1 MKLMNIL
8 VMLSLLSMA
17 ACSSNKTEETA
28 SSSSESTS
36 LDDRLLEEDADF
48 IVDSEDS
55 ALMQETDMASGG
67 TLTSAEAV
75 MEEPQ
80 MFEQETAPVAPMIT
94 GMSEYTI
101 QEGDTLML
109 VAFKIWGDYER
120 WKELS
125 NSNGGIAMGQL
136 PVGKVLKYVPNGFT
150 WNPQGL
156 PHLIKRGDTLGTIS
170 TEKYGTDNKWRDIWD
185 NNKPMIKDP
194 NLIFAGF
201 TLYYIPQE
209 ERDLASEA
217 QEL

>member
-1 MKLMNIL
+1 
-8 VMLSLLSMA
+8 MLSLLSMA

-28 SSSSESTS
+28 SSSTESSS
-36 LDDRLLEEDADF
+36 LDDKLLEEDADF
-48 IVDSEDS
+48 IVDSDDS
-55 ALMQETDMASGG
+55 MLMEETNKAEEG
-67 TLTSAEAV
+67 TFASAEAV
-75 MEEPQ
+75 MEE
-80 MFEQETAPVAPMIT
+80 TPMIEEAAT
-94 GMSEYTI
+94 AITPSISEMGEYTV
-101 QEGDTLML
+101 QAGDTLML
-109 VAFKIWGDYER
+109 VAFKVWGDYER

-125 NSNGGIAMGQL
+125 ELNGGIAMGQL
-136 PVGKVLKYVPNGFT
+136 PVGKVLKYVPNGFS

-185 NNKPMIKDP
+185 NNRPMIKDP